1 LFVLVSAGAASAGQ
15 TAAPC
20 ELKDDAAYTAAI
32 RKNTTEPFF
41 STELVDHLPW
51 SSCVPAPD
59 TYLGHIVGAPDV
71 LDHVAEINGYMRLL
85 ASRSPRLRVFSMGQS
100 EEGREMILVAIAD
113 ESTIQNLDRYR
124 GITARLADPR
134 GLSDAEAKAL
144 IQQGKPIY
152 WATGSI
158 HSPETGSPE
167 MLMELAYRLAV
178 EDTPLIE
185 SIRKNCIVLL
195 TPVTE
200 TDGHDRYVDVY
211 MYRKRHPEANTYP
224 LTWWGHYV
232 GHDNNRDGITLAL
245 DLSKNITKTFLA
257 WHATVLHDLH
267 ESEPYLYI
275 STGTGPYNAWLDP
288 IVTSEWQ
295 RMAFYE
301 VEELTRRGVI
311 GVWTH
316 GFYDG
321 WAPNYMFWAATG
333 HNAIGRFY
341 ETFSNVGADTSEHS
355 LEASETSREW
365 FRPNPPLPKVK
376 WSARDN
382 INLQQSGLLLGMNN
396 LASHAQ
402 EYLQDFYLKSKR
414 AVAKARAEGPAAW
427 VLPADDPR
435 PGDQA
440 RLLNILES
448 QGIEISRAQEAF
460 SAPVPNLESPAI
472 GGESRPREAKE
483 ARGEEKPAEAKE
495 AGGEQKGRAK
505 EQPVAAKL
513 TEAKETSGEQK
524 TKAKGPATT
533 TTANFPAGSYIIRMD
548 QPYSRFADALLDTQY
563 YSPRDPRPYD
573 DTGWT
578 LGALAN
584 VKTVRVMDASILDVP
599 MTRVEGKVSVSG
611 GVKGSGHTTYLVNH
625 NADSALA
632 TFRYRLA
639 SLPMEAAEEP
649 FEVSGQKFARG
660 TFIIANAERGQL
672 EAAARDLGITV
683 WATDEKLSVA
693 HHSLEAPRV
702 AIMHAWQSTQADGWF
717 RISMDQLGIPYTYI
731 ADTQIRETPNLR
743 GQFDVLIVPPDWED
757 LAGML
762 RGIPLRGN
770 PMPWKNTPETPSFF
784 APGLDSSDDIRGGLG
799 YSGLAYLGEF
809 VRQGGLLV
817 TVESASTLPVDGGMT
832 EMLSLR
838 RPQRLVSPGDVLLA
852 SVEDAKSPV
861 AYGYGEKLYV
871 YYRARTILNVGLG
884 FGFGFRPGGEESEAR
899 SSGRGSL
906 TDPDVIQG
914 RDYMPPEEKP
924 KRTPREQELYI
935 PDEMRMYMGSRIP
948 PAEQFPRVILR
959 FAEAKSLLLSGLLD
973 GAAELAEKPAVV
985 DVPHGQGHILLFAT
999 NPMWRNENSGSFFL
1013 LFNAMLNYRHLDV
1026 GRAAPEAGS
1035 KGRRE
1040 LPPK

>member
-1 LFVLVSAGAASAGQ
+1 LCLLSALAALYVLVPAAPAWAQQS
-15 TAAPC
+15 AAPC
-20 ELKDDAAYTAAI
+20 ELKDDDAYTAAI

-59 TYLGHIVGAPDV
+59 TSLGHIVGAPDV
-71 LDHVAEINGYMRLL
+71 LDHVAEINAYMRLL
-85 ASRSPRLRVFSMGQS
+85 ANRSPRVHVFSMGQS

-113 ESTIQNLDRYR
+113 EATIQNLDRYR
-124 GITARLADPR
+124 SITARLADPR
-134 GLSDAEAKAL
+134 GLNDAEAKAL
-144 IQQGKPIY
+144 VEEGKPIY
-152 WATGSI
+152 WASGSI

-178 EDTPLIE
+178 EDTPLLDI
-185 SIRKNCIVLL
+185 IRKNCIVLL
-195 TPVTE
+195 TPVAE

-211 MYRKRHPEANTYP
+211 MYRKHHPEANTYP

-232 GHDNNRDGITLAL
+232 AHDNNRDGITLSL
-245 DLSKNITKTFLA
+245 DLSKNITRTFLA

-267 ESEPYLYI
+267 ESIPYLYI

-288 IVTSEWQ
+288 MVTSEWQ

-321 WAPNYMFWAATG
+321 WAPNYMFWAAVG

-355 LEASETSREW
+355 LGPSETSREW
-365 FRPNPPLPKVK
+365 YRPNPPLPKVK

-382 INLQQSGLLLGMNN
+382 INLQQSGLLLGLYNV
-396 LASHAQ
+396 ASHAQ
-402 EYLQDFYLKSKR
+402 EFLEDFYLKSKR
-414 AVAKARAEGPAAW
+414 AVAKARTEGPAAW
-427 VLPADDPR
+427 VLAADDPR

-440 RLLNILES
+440 RLLNILQS
-448 QGIEISRAQEAF
+448 QGIEISKSQKEF
-460 SAPVPNLESPAI
+460 SAQVPKTESPAI
-472 GGESRPREAKE
+472 GGESKPAEPKE
-483 ARGEEKPAEAKE
+483 TRGGAKPAEAKK
-495 AGGEQKGRAK
+495 A
-505 EQPVAAKL
+505 
-513 TEAKETSGEQK
+513 SGEQE
-524 TKAKGPATT
+524 TKAKEAATT
-533 TTANFPAGSYIIRMD
+533 ATQHFPAGSYIIRMD

-573 DTGWT
+573 DAGWT

-584 VKTVRVMDASILDVP
+584 VKTVRVMDAALLDVP
-599 MTRVEGKVSVSG
+599 MTRVDGSVRVSG
-611 GVKGSGHTTYLVNH
+611 GIKGSGHTTYLVNH

-649 FEVSGQKFARG
+649 FEAGGQKFARG
-660 TFIIANAERGQL
+660 TFIIANAERSQL

-683 WATDEKLSVA
+683 WGTDEKLSVA
-693 HHSLEAPRV
+693 HHGLEAPRV
-702 AIMHAWQSTQADGWF
+702 ALLHDWRETQEDGWF
-717 RISMDQLGIPYTYI
+717 RISMDQLKVPYTYL
-731 ADTQIRETPNLR
+731 ADTKVRETPNLR
-743 GQFDVLIVPPDWED
+743 DLFDVIIVPPDWDD
-757 LAGML
+757 LAGIL
-762 RGIPLRGN
+762 QGIPLRGN
-770 PMPWKNTPETPSFF
+770 SMPWKNTPETPSFF

-799 YSGLAYLGEF
+799 YSGLANLEKF
-809 VRQGGLLV
+809 VAQGGLLV
-817 TVESASTLPVDGGMT
+817 TVESASVLPVDGGMT

-838 RPQRLVSPGDVLLA
+838 RPQRLVCPGDVLLA
-852 SVEDAKSPV
+852 SVEDAKSPI
-861 AYGYGEKLYV
+861 AYGYGEKLFV
-871 YYRARTILNVGLG
+871 YYRAGSILNVG
-884 FGFGFRPGGEESEAR
+884 FGRRRGEEGEAR

-914 RDYMPPEEKP
+914 RPYMPPEEEP
-924 KRTPREQELYI
+924 KRTPRQQELYV
-935 PDEMRMYMGSRIP
+935 PDELRMYLGTRIP

-959 FAEAKSLLLSGLLD
+959 FAEAKNLLLSGLLD
-973 GAAELAEKPAVV
+973 GAPELAEKPAVV

-1026 GRAAPEAGS
+1026 GRAAPEAA
-1035 KGRRE
+1035 
-1040 LPPK
+1040 PKAGKP

>member
-1 LFVLVSAGAASAGQ
+1 MRNRIGFLCLLFALTTLFTLVPAGPASGGQ
-15 TAAPC
+15 SAAPC

-32 RKNTTEPFF
+32 RQDTTEPFF

-85 ASRSPRLRVFSMGQS
+85 ASRSPRVRVFSMGHS

-113 ESTIQNLDRYR
+113 EATIQNLDRYR
-124 GITARLADPR
+124 AITARLADPR
-134 GLSDAEAKAL
+134 GLGDAEAAAL
-144 IQQGKPIY
+144 VQKGKPIY
-152 WATGSI
+152 WADGSI

-178 EDTPLIE
+178 EDTPLVE
-185 SIRKNCIVLL
+185 SIRENSIVLL
-195 TPVTE
+195 TPVVE

-211 MYRKRHPEANTYP
+211 RYRKHHPEANTYP
-224 LTWWGHYV
+224 LIWWGHYV
-232 GHDNNRDGITLAL
+232 SHDNNRDGITLSL
-245 DLSKNITKTFLA
+245 DLSKNITRTYLE

-267 ESEPYLYI
+267 ESVPYLYI

-288 IVTSEWQ
+288 MVTSEWQ

-321 WAPNYMFWAATG
+321 WTPNYMFWAATG
-333 HNAIGRFY
+333 HNSIGRFY
-341 ETFSNVGADTSEHS
+341 ETFSNVGADTAEHS
-355 LEASETSREW
+355 LEARSTSREW
-365 FRPNPPLPKVK
+365 YRPNPPLPKVK

-382 INLQQSGLLLGMNN
+382 INLQQSGLLLGMYNV
-396 LASHAQ
+396 ASHAQ
-402 EYLQDFYLKSKR
+402 EYLEDFYIKSKR
-414 AVAKARAEGPAAW
+414 SVAKARTEGPAAW

-448 QGIEISRAQEAF
+448 QGIEISRAQKDFA
-460 SAPVPNLESPAI
+460 APVPNVESPAI
-472 GGESRPREAKE
+472 GGESKPAEAKE
-483 ARGEEKPAEAKE
+483 ARGEAKP
-495 AGGEQKGRAK
+495 
-505 EQPVAAKL
+505 V
-513 TEAKETSGEQK
+513 EAKETGGEQK
-524 TKAKGPATT
+524 TKAKEPAATT
-533 TTANFPAGSYIIRMD
+533 LQHFPAGSYIIRMD
-548 QPYSRFADALLDTQY
+548 QPYSRFADTLLDTQY
-563 YSPRDPRPYD
+563 YSPHDPRPYD

-578 LGALAN
+578 LGALAD
-584 VKTVRVMDASILDVP
+584 VKTVRVMDTAILDVP
-599 MTRVEGKVSVSG
+599 VTRVEGSVRVAG

-625 NADSALA
+625 NTDSALA
-632 TFRYRLA
+632 SFRYRLA
-639 SLPMEAAEEP
+639 SVPMEAAEEP
-649 FEVSGQKFARG
+649 FEVSGHKFARG
-660 TFIIANAERGQL
+660 TFIIANGERSQV
-672 EAAARDLGITV
+672 EAAARDLGISV
-683 WATDEKLSVA
+683 LATDEKLSVT
-693 HHSLEAPRV
+693 HHGLDAPRV
-702 AIMHAWQSTQADGWF
+702 ALLHDWQNTQDGGWY
-717 RISMDQLGIPYTYI
+717 RISLDQLKIPYTYI
-731 ADTQIRETPNLR
+731 ADTKIRETPNLR
-743 GQFDVLIVPPDWED
+743 DLFDVLIVPPDWDD

-762 RGIPLRGN
+762 QGIPLRGN

-799 YSGLAYLGEF
+799 YSGLANLGKF
-809 VRQGGLLV
+809 VQDGGLLV
-817 TVESASTLPVDGGMT
+817 AVESASALPVEGGMT

-838 RPQRLVSPGDVLLA
+838 KPQKLVSPGDVLLA
-852 SVEDAKSPV
+852 DVEDAKSPV

-871 YYRARTILNVGLG
+871 YYRANPILNVGLG
-884 FGFGFRPGGEESEAR
+884 FGGRRGEEEGENR

-914 RDYMPPEEKP
+914 RHYMPPAEKP

-935 PDEMRMYMGSRIP
+935 PDEVRMYLGSLIP

-959 FAEAKSLLLSGLLD
+959 FADAKNLLLSGLLD
-973 GAAELAEKPAVV
+973 GVPELAEKPAVV

-1026 GRAAPEAGS
+1026 GRTAPEAGT
-1035 KGRRE
+1035 KAG
-1040 LPPK
+1040 KK

>member
-1 LFVLVSAGAASAGQ
+1 MRNRIGALCGLAALVALFVLIFAGPAPAGQ
-15 TAAPC
+15 SAAPC

-59 TYLGHIVGAPDV
+59 TFLGHIVGAPDV
-71 LDHVAEINGYMRLL
+71 LDHVAELNAYLRLL
-85 ASRSPRLRVFSMGQS
+85 ASRSPRVRVFSMGHS
-100 EEGREMILVAIAD
+100 EEGREMILAAIAD
-113 ESTIQNLDRYR
+113 EATIQNLDRYR

-144 IQQGKPIY
+144 VQEGKPIY
-152 WATGSI
+152 WASGSI

-178 EDTPLIE
+178 EDTPLIDT
-185 SIRKNCIVLL
+185 IRKNCIVLL
-195 TPVTE
+195 TPASE

-211 MYRKRHPEANTYP
+211 MYRKHHPEANTYP

-232 GHDNNRDGITLAL
+232 SHDNNRDGITLSLA
-245 DLSKNITKTFLA
+245 LSKNITKTFLE

-267 ESEPYLYI
+267 ESVPYLYI

-288 IVTSEWQ
+288 MVSSEWQ
-295 RMAFYE
+295 RIAFYE

-321 WAPNYMFWAATG
+321 WAPNYMFWAAVG
-333 HNAIGRFY
+333 HNSIGRFY
-341 ETFSNVGADTSEHS
+341 ETFSNVGADTAEHS
-355 LEASETSREW
+355 LEPSDTSREW

-382 INLQQSGLLLGMNN
+382 INLQQSGLLLGMYNV
-396 LASHAQ
+396 ASHAQ
-402 EYLQDFYLKSKR
+402 EFLQDFYLKSKR
-414 AVAKARAEGPAAW
+414 AVAKARTEGPAAW

-448 QGIEISRAQEAF
+448 QGIEISRAQQDFA
-460 SAPVPNLESPAI
+460 APVPNAESPAI
-472 GGESRPREAKE
+472 GGESKPREAKE
-483 ARGEEKPAEAKE
+483 AG
-495 AGGEQKGRAK
+495 
-505 EQPVAAKL
+505 
-513 TEAKETSGEQK
+513 GEQK
-524 TKAKGPATT
+524 TKAKGPAAT
-533 TTANFPAGSYIIRMD
+533 TTAHFLASSYIIRMD
-548 QPYSRFADALLDTQY
+548 QPYSRFADTLLDTQY

-584 VKTVRVMDASILDVP
+584 VKTVRVMDTAILDVP
-599 MTRVEGKVSVSG
+599 MTRVEGSVTASG

-649 FEVSGQKFARG
+649 FEASGQKFARG
-660 TFIIANAERGQL
+660 TFIIANAELRQL
-672 EAAARDLGITV
+672 EDAARELGITV
-683 WATDEKLSVA
+683 WATDEKLSVR

-702 AIMHAWQSTQADGWF
+702 AIAHSWQNTQADGWF
-717 RISMDQLGIPYTYI
+717 RISMDQLQIPYTYL
-731 ADTQIRETPNLR
+731 ADTKIRETPNLC
-743 GQFDVLIVPPDWED
+743 GQFDVIILPPDWED
-757 LAGML
+757 LASML
-762 RGIPLRGN
+762 RGIPVRGN

-784 APGLDSSDDIRGGLG
+784 APGLDTSDDIRGGLG
-799 YSGLAYLGEF
+799 YSGLANLEEF

-817 TVESASTLPVDGGMT
+817 TVESAATLPVDGGMT

-838 RPQRLVSPGDVLLA
+838 RPQRLVCPGDVLLA

-884 FGFGFRPGGEESEAR
+884 FGARRGGEEAETR
-899 SSGRGSL
+899 SSGRGSA

-914 RDYMPPEEKP
+914 RDYMPPEENP
-924 KRTPREQELYI
+924 RRTPREQELYI
-935 PDEMRMYMGSRIP
+935 PDEMRMYLGSRIP

-959 FAEAKSLLLSGLLD
+959 FADAKSLLVSGLLD
-973 GAAELAEKPAVV
+973 GAPELAEKPAVV
-985 DVPHGQGHILLFAT
+985 DVPDGQGHILLFAT
-999 NPMWRNENSGSFFL
+999 NPMWRNEDSGSFFL

-1026 GRAAPEAGS
+1026 GRTA
-1035 KGRRE
+1035 R
-1040 LPPK
+1040 

>member
-1 LFVLVSAGAASAGQ
+1 MRNRIGFLCLLSALAILFTLVPAGAASGGQ

-85 ASRSPRLRVFSMGQS
+85 ASRSPRVRVFSMGHS

-113 ESTIQNLDRYR
+113 EATIQNLERYR

-134 GLSDAEAKAL
+134 GLGDAEAAAL
-144 IQQGKPIY
+144 VQQGKPIY
-152 WATGSI
+152 WADGSI

-178 EDTPLIE
+178 EDTPLLE
-185 SIRKNCIVLL
+185 SIRRNSIVLL

-211 MYRKRHPEANTYP
+211 MYRKHHPEANTYP

-232 GHDNNRDGITLAL
+232 SHDNNRDGITLSL
-245 DLSKNITKTFLA
+245 ELSKNITRTYLA

-267 ESEPYLYI
+267 ESVPYLYI

-321 WAPNYMFWAATG
+321 WTPNYMFWAATG

-341 ETFSNVGADTSEHS
+341 ETFSNMGADTAEHS
-355 LEASETSREW
+355 LEARSTSREW
-365 FRPNPPLPKVK
+365 YRPNPPLPKVR

-382 INLQQSGLLLGMNN
+382 INLQQSALLLGMYNV
-396 LASHAQ
+396 ASHAQ
-402 EYLQDFYLKSKR
+402 EYLEDFYIKSKR
-414 AVAKARAEGPAAW
+414 AVAKARTEGPAAW

-448 QGIEISRAQEAF
+448 QGIEISRAQKDFA
-460 SAPVPNLESPAI
+460 APVPNLESPAI
-472 GGESRPREAKE
+472 GGESKPAEAKE
-483 ARGEEKPAEAKE
+483 ARGEAKPAEAKE
-495 AGGEQKGRAK
+495 TGA
-505 EQPVAAKL
+505 
-513 TEAKETSGEQK
+513 EQK
-524 TKAKGPATT
+524 TKAKEPAATT
-533 TTANFPAGSYIIRMD
+533 LQHFPAGSYIIRMD
-548 QPYSRFADALLDTQY
+548 QPYSRFADTLLDTQY
-563 YSPRDPRPYD
+563 YSPHDPRPYD

-578 LGALAN
+578 LGALAD
-584 VKTVRVMDASILDVP
+584 VKTVRVMDTAILDLP
-599 MTRVEGKVSVSG
+599 MTRVEGSVTVAG
-611 GVKGSGHTTYLVNH
+611 GVKGSGHTTYLVN
-625 NADSALA
+625 NNTDSALA
-632 TFRYRLA
+632 SFRYRLA
-639 SLPMEAAEEP
+639 SVPMEAAEEP
-649 FEVSGQKFARG
+649 FEVSGHKFARG
-660 TFIIANAERGQL
+660 TFIIANGDRSQV
-672 EAAARDLGITV
+672 EAAARDLGISV
-683 WATDEKLSVA
+683 WATDEKLSVT
-693 HHSLEAPRV
+693 HHGLDAPRV
-702 AIMHAWQSTQADGWF
+702 ALLHDWQNTQDGGWF
-717 RISMDQLGIPYTYI
+717 RISLDQLKIPYTYI
-731 ADTQIRETPNLR
+731 ADTKIRETPNLR
-743 GQFDVLIVPPDWED
+743 DQFDVLIVPPDWDD

-762 RGIPLRGN
+762 QGIPLRGN
-770 PMPWKNTPETPSFF
+770 PMPWENTPETPSFF

-799 YSGLAYLGEF
+799 YSGLANLGKF
-809 VRQGGLLV
+809 VQDGGLLV
-817 TVESASTLPVDGGMT
+817 AVESASALPVEGGMT

-838 RPQRLVSPGDVLLA
+838 KPQKLVSPGDVLLA
-852 SVEDAKSPV
+852 DVEDAKSPV

-871 YYRARTILNVGLG
+871 YYRANPILNVGLG
-884 FGFGFRPGGEESEAR
+884 FGGRRREEEGENR
-899 SSGRGSL
+899 SSGRGSV

-914 RDYMPPEEKP
+914 RPYMPPAEKP
-924 KRTPREQELYI
+924 KRTPREQELYVS
-935 PDEMRMYMGSRIP
+935 DEVRMYLGSLIP
-948 PAEQFPRVILR
+948 PAEEFPRVILR
-959 FAEAKSLLLSGLLD
+959 FADAKSLLLSGLLD
-973 GAAELAEKPAVV
+973 GAPELAEMPAVV

-1026 GRAAPEAGS
+1026 GRTAPEAGS
-1035 KGRRE
+1035 KAG
-1040 LPPK
+1040 KK

>member
-1 LFVLVSAGAASAGQ
+1 MRNRIGPSFLLFALATLFALVSVGPASGGQSAG
-15 TAAPC
+15 PC

-32 RKNTTEPFF
+32 RQNTTEPFF

-85 ASRSPRLRVFSMGQS
+85 ASRSPRVRVFSMGQS

-113 ESTIQNLDRYR
+113 EATIQNLDRYR

-134 GLSDAEAKAL
+134 GLKDDEAKAL
-144 IQQGKPIY
+144 VHEGKPIY
-152 WATGSI
+152 WASGSI

-167 MLMELAYRLAV
+167 MLMEFAYRLAV
-178 EDTPLIE
+178 EDTPLLE
-185 SIRKNCIVLL
+185 TIRKNSIVLL
-195 TPVTE
+195 TPVAE

-211 MYRKRHPEANTYP
+211 MYRKHHPEANTYP

-232 GHDNNRDGITLAL
+232 AHDNNRDGITLSL
-245 DLSKNITKTFLA
+245 DLSKNITRTYLA

-267 ESEPYLYI
+267 ESIPYLYI
-275 STGTGPYNAWLDP
+275 STGTGPYNAWVDP

-333 HNAIGRFY
+333 HNSIGRFY
-341 ETFSNVGADTSEHS
+341 ETFSNVGADTAEHS
-355 LEASETSREW
+355 LEAGSTSREW
-365 FRPNPPLPKVK
+365 YRPNPPLPKVK

-382 INLQQSGLLLGMNN
+382 INLQQSGLLLGMYNV
-396 LASHAQ
+396 ASHAG
-402 EYLQDFYLKSKR
+402 EYLEDFYTKSKR
-414 AVAKARAEGPAAW
+414 AVAKARTEGPAAW

-440 RLLNILES
+440 RLLNILAS

-460 SAPVPNLESPAI
+460 AALVPNLESPAI
-472 GGESRPREAKE
+472 GGES
-483 ARGEEKPAEAKE
+483 KPAEAKE
-495 AGGEQKGRAK
+495 AGGEVKPA
-505 EQPVAAKL
+505 
-513 TEAKETSGEQK
+513 EAKEISADQ
-524 TKAKGPATT
+524 KAKPKESAATT
-533 TTANFPAGSYIIRMD
+533 LQHFPAGSYIIRMD

-563 YSPRDPRPYD
+563 YSPHDPRPYD

-578 LGALAN
+578 LGALAG
-584 VKTVRVMDASILDVP
+584 VKTARVMDTAILGVP
-599 MTRVEGKVSVSG
+599 MRKVEGTVTVSG
-611 GVKGSGHTTYLVNH
+611 GVKGSGHTMYLVNH
-625 NADSALA
+625 NTDSALA
-632 TFRYRLA
+632 SFRYRLA
-639 SLPMEAAEEP
+639 SVPMEAAEEP

-660 TFIIANAERGQL
+660 TFMIANVERSQL

-683 WATDEKLSVA
+683 WATDQKLSVA
-693 HHSLEAPRV
+693 HHGLDAPRV
-702 AIMHAWQSTQADGWF
+702 ALMHDWQETQDDGWF
-717 RISMDQLGIPYTYI
+717 RISMDQLKIPYTYV
-731 ADTQIRETPNLR
+731 ADTKIRETPNLR
-743 GQFDVLIVPPDWED
+743 EQFDVLIVPPDWDD

-762 RGIPLRGN
+762 QGIPLRGN
-770 PMPWKNTPETPSFF
+770 PMPWKNTPETPNFF
-784 APGLDSSDDIRGGLG
+784 APGLDSTDDIRGGLG
-799 YSGLAYLGEF
+799 YSGLANLAEF

-817 TVESASTLPVDGGMT
+817 TAESASTLPVDGGMT

-838 RPQRLVSPGDVLLA
+838 RPQKLVCPGDVLLA
-852 SVEDAKSPV
+852 NVEDAKSPI

-871 YYRARTILNVGLG
+871 YYRANPLLHVGLG
-884 FGFGFRPGGEESEAR
+884 FGGRGREEEGENR
-899 SSGRGSL
+899 SSGRGSV

-914 RDYMPPEEKP
+914 RHYMPPEEKP

-935 PDEMRMYMGSRIP
+935 SDEFRMYLGSLVP

-959 FAEAKSLLLSGLLD
+959 FAEAKNLLLSGLLD
-973 GAAELAEKPAVV
+973 GAAELAEMPAVV
-985 DVPHGQGHILLFAT
+985 DVPRGQGHILLFAT

-1013 LFNAMLNYRHLDV
+1013 LFNALLNYRHLDV
-1026 GRAAPEAGS
+1026 GRTAPEAAS
-1035 KGRRE
+1035 KAG
-1040 LPPK
+1040 KK